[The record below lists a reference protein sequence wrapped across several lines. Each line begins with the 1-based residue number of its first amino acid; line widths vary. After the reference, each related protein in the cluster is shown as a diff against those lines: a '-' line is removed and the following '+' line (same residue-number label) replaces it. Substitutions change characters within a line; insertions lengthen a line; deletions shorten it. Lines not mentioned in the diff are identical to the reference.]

1 MVRGPDVPRRCLVVQ
16 VKEDGVMR
24 VFVTGATGA
33 VGRHLVPGLV
43 SAGHQV
49 TATTRSPGK
58 TDGLR
63 AAGATP
69 VVIDGL
75 DRDGVIAA
83 VRAAQPEVIVHQMTA
98 LSEMGRLRNV
108 DQEFAAT
115 SALRTRGTDN
125 LLAAA
130 KEVGARRVVAQGHN
144 FIYARTGSMVKSE
157 EDALDPRPVPSAAQ
171 AMAAIRYLD
180 QVVPSSVPEGL
191 VLRYGT
197 FYGQGASDQFID
209 GVRKRQMPVIGGGTG
224 VWSFIETYDAASAA
238 QAAVEGGAPGVYNV
252 VDDEPAPVAEW
263 LPYLA
268 EIAGGKPPM
277 RLPVWLGRMLAGEFI
292 VTQMTEAR
300 GASNTKA
307 RKELGWIPRYPSWR
321 DGFRAW
327 VNGS

>member
-1 MVRGPDVPRRCLVVQ
+1 
-16 VKEDGVMR
+16 MR

-43 SAGHQV
+43 EAGHQV

-58 TDGLR
+58 VDGLR

-69 VVIDGL
+69 VVVDGL
-75 DRDGVIAA
+75 DREGVIAA
-83 VRAAQPEVIVHQMTA
+83 VRAAEPEVIVHQMTA

-144 FIYARTGSMVKSE
+144 FIYARTGSMVKTE
-157 EDALDPRPVPSAAQ
+157 DDALDPRPVPSAAQ

-180 QVVPSSVPEGL
+180 DVVPSSVPEGL

-197 FYGQGASDQFID
+197 FYGPGASDQFVD
-209 GVRKRQMPVIGGGTG
+209 GVRKRQMPIIGGGTG
-224 VWSFIETYDAASAA
+224 VWSFIETYDAAGAA

-252 VDDEPAPVAEW
+252 VDDEPAPVSEW

-268 EIAGGKPPM
+268 EVAGAKPPM

-307 RKELGWIPRYPSWR
+307 RKELGWTPKYPTWR
-321 DGFRAW
+321 DGFRSW
-327 VNGS
+327 VAATR